1 MARLLGS
8 VPKTLSSVVHES
20 LWHHEQIW
28 KGVGRRRGEVQ
39 LGDRGLL
46 GGAQLAAR
54 VLTDFEHTGMNV
66 NTHTHTREG
75 MHACQK
81 VNTQHLIIEVSSVL
95 RTEHVLL
102 HQMEK
107 KFNMHCWDWKSKN
120 SCRSR
125 SQPYPST
132 APITEPATSPLRPR
146 FSLKRPTVT
155 AAHIQSFIISMCRNL
170 YWTC

>member
-66 NTHTHTREG
+66 NTHTHIHEKAC
-75 MHACQK
+75 MH
-81 VNTQHLIIEVSSVL
+81 V
-95 RTEHVLL
+95 
-102 HQMEK
+102 K
-107 KFNMHCWDWKSKN
+107 K
-120 SCRSR
+120 
-125 SQPYPST
+125 
-132 APITEPATSPLRPR
+132 
-146 FSLKRPTVT
+146 
-155 AAHIQSFIISMCRNL
+155 
-170 YWTC
+170 

>member
-75 MHACQK
+75 MH
-81 VNTQHLIIEVSSVL
+81 
-95 RTEHVLL
+95 VLL

>member
-1 MARLLGS
+1 MSPSGTTSRL
-8 VPKTLSSVVHES
+8 
-20 LWHHEQIW
+20 
-28 KGVGRRRGEVQ
+28 GREWGGGGGEVQ

-66 NTHTHTREG
+66 NTHTHTRRQ
-75 MHACQK
+75 ACMSKSKYTASDNRSQ
-81 VNTQHLIIEVSSVL
+81 LS
-95 RTEHVLL
+95 TEDWACSITSDG
-102 HQMEK
+102 K
-107 KFNMHCWDWKSKN
+107 KFNMHCWDWKSKD

-132 APITEPATSPLRPR
+132 APMTEPATSPLRPR

-170 YWTC
+170 YWTCWKNTFIVKQ